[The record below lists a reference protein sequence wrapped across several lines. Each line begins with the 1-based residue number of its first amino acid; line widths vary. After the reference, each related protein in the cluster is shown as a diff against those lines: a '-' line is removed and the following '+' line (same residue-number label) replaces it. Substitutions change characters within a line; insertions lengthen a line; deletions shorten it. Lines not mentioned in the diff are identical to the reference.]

1 MSKRLLVEQKHTK
14 AGIEFIKEG
23 LEEFGIE
30 KKQTIKTMLLV
41 EEVLVKLREHAK
53 DPDEKICIIL
63 NKRFGRVYVNLS
75 LRGEKFQLCA
85 QLRVCSQAGGIP
97 VYPRFSQPD
106 NSESW
111 DDAGNG
117 I

>member
-14 AGIEFIKEG
+14 AGIEFVKEG

-53 DPDEKICIIL
+53 DPDENICIIL
-63 NKRFGRVYVNLS
+63 NNKKTSVTGCHESIVL
-75 LRGEKFQLCA
+75 
-85 QLRVCSQAGGIP
+85 P
-97 VYPRFSQPD
+97 VAFFM
-106 NSESW
+106 EL
-111 DDAGNG
+111 
-117 I
+117 

>member
-53 DPDEKICIIL
+53 DPDENMLITTSLPVSLIAAKVGYD
-63 NKRFGRVYVNLS
+63 NFSHFSKVYKKVMGTTPS
-75 LRGEKFQLCA
+75 
-85 QLRVCSQAGGIP
+85 
-97 VYPRFSQPD
+97 
-106 NSESW
+106 SERN
-111 DDAGNG
+111 A
-117 I
+117 

>member
-53 DPDEKICIIL
+53 DPDENICIIL
-63 NKRFGRVYVNLS
+63 NKGLAGYMWICDSRGPNSS
-75 LRGEKFQLCA
+75 LFMVK
-85 QLRVCSQAGGIP
+85 P
-97 VYPRFSQPD
+97 
-106 NSESW
+106 
-111 DDAGNG
+111 
-117 I
+117 

>member
-41 EEVLVKLREHAK
+41 EE
-53 DPDEKICIIL
+53 
-63 NKRFGRVYVNLS
+63 LS
-75 LRGEKFQLCA
+75 L
-85 QLRVCSQAGGIP
+85 IH
-97 VYPRFSQPD
+97 
-106 NSESW
+106 
-111 DDAGNG
+111 

>member
-41 EEVLVKLREHAK
+41 EEVLVKSGIGIRIFQRHQKA
-53 DPDEKICIIL
+53 L
-63 NKRFGRVYVNLS
+63 N
-75 LRGEKFQLCA
+75 
-85 QLRVCSQAGGIP
+85 
-97 VYPRFSQPD
+97 
-106 NSESW
+106 
-111 DDAGNG
+111 
-117 I
+117 

>member
-41 EEVLVKLREHAK
+41 EEVLVKLRSMPK
-53 DPDEKICIIL
+53 TPMKISAL
-63 NKRFGRVYVNLS
+63 F
-75 LRGEKFQLCA
+75 
-85 QLRVCSQAGGIP
+85 
-97 VYPRFSQPD
+97 
-106 NSESW
+106 
-111 DDAGNG
+111 
-117 I
+117 

>member
-53 DPDEKICIIL
+53 DPDENICIIL
-63 NKRFGRVYVNLS
+63 K
-75 LRGEKFQLCA
+75 A
-85 QLRVCSQAGGIP
+85 MSQQT
-97 VYPRFSQPD
+97 VD
-106 NSESW
+106 K
-111 DDAGNG
+111 
-117 I
+117 